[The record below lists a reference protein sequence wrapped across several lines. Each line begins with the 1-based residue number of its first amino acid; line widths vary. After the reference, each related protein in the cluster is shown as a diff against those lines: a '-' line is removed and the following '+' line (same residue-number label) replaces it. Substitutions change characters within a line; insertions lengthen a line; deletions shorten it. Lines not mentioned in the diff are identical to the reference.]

1 MAGDGGWSVKE
12 VSLKELESGDR
23 VRIEGLG
30 QGGKVV
36 RPLRVAN
43 APFLATAEPH
53 YQVVLDD
60 GTVNIFPESQLIPE
74 ETP

>member
-1 MAGDGGWSVKE
+1 MAE
-12 VSLKELESGDR
+12 VDNGDR

-30 QGGKVV
+30 QGGKVI

-43 APFLATAEPH
+43 APFLAAAEPH
-53 YQVVLDD
+53 YQVMLDD
-60 GTVNIFPESQLIPE
+60 GTTNVFPESQLTLE